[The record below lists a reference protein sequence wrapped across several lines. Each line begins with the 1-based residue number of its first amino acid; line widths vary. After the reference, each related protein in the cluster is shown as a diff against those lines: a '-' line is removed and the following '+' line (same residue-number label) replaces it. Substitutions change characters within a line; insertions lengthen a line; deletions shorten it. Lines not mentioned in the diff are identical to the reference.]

1 VKCFIARG
9 VILTAL
15 IASTGCSTARPN
27 WVAGSIG
34 NEGYQYQYI
43 SGAGEGTTL
52 VRARRAAAI
61 NAVNRAAQSGD
72 VTVTLTEAIRTIG
85 RNVNSVADIED
96 IIDNSTRIEGAPVT
110 IRGWELYDSFVE
122 TQTDGRGY
130 EAHVLYRFERGSDAR
145 PPPSRLVWAA
155 KSAVLPGWGQKARG
169 AKARGNIFMG
179 SFLGGATSWAL
190 LDLVREQEVK
200 RYNQAGTQPEKDDAL
215 NKVNRY
221 GDMRNG
227 LLAVVSTIWSL
238 SIIDAISGDSQLLPF
253 RVHGSATGGNLNFS
267 VQVPF

>member
-1 VKCFIARG
+1 VGHPIR
-9 VILTAL
+9 AL
-15 IASTGCSTARPN
+15 ILVGLIAATGCSTARPN

-34 NEGYQYQYI
+34 KERYQYQYI
-43 SGAGEGTTL
+43 SGSGEGTTL

-61 NAVNRAAQSGD
+61 DAVSRAAQFGEFEVVD
-72 VTVTLTEAIRTIG
+72 TTAIRTLGTNI
-85 RNVNSVADIED
+85 NSVADIED

-169 AKARGNIFMG
+169 AKARGNIFMS
-179 SFLGGATSWAL
+179 SFLGGATSWFG
-190 LDLVREQEVK
+190 LDWLRDKQIN
-200 RYNQAGTQPEKDDAL
+200 RYNQAGTQPEKDAAL
-215 NKVNRY
+215 NKANGY
-221 GDMRNG
+221 ADMRNG
-227 LLAVVSTIWSL
+227 MLAAVSAIWSL
-238 SIIDAISGDSQLLPF
+238 SMIDAISGDSQLLPF
-253 RVHGSATGGNLNFS
+253 RVHGSATGGSVNFS